1 MIHVYPSVHPSI
13 GCLWLVV
20 GFGARRCWWAK
31 TTLVVPVAR
40 TGDGGKVGDKDTHTH
55 THPRGVVAA
64 VTLLCRLLRLLLLLL
79 LLLREYRE
87 TMSRGD
93 QRERDRAKNQAKQQA
108 KAKQQ
113 SKVRDEIE
121 QNEKRE
127 GERVRVQPTPMGRK
141 FEVNSSYSLFLSLS
155 HSLCVCMRSLPV
167 G

>member
-1 MIHVYPSVHPSI
+1 
-13 GCLWLVV
+13 
-20 GFGARRCWWAK
+20 
-31 TTLVVPVAR
+31 
-40 TGDGGKVGDKDTHTH
+40 
-55 THPRGVVAA
+55 
-64 VTLLCRLLRLLLLLL
+64 
-79 LLLREYRE
+79 
-87 TMSRGD
+87 MSRGD